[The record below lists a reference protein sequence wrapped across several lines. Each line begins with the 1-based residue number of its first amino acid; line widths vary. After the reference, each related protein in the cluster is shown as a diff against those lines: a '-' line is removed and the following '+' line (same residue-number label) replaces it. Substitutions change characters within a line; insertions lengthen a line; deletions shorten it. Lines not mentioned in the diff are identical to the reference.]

1 MIISSTRISQLK
13 LILISGPLSLRLFFL
28 ISNST
33 LMSVKSVGLL
43 YI

>member
-1 MIISSTRISQLK
+1 
-13 LILISGPLSLRLFFL
+13 LFFL

-43 YI
+43 YISLHIIVCNNIEK